1 MEGHLRTVQEFHG
14 MLRIHTDWLNNAEKV
29 LGTFKHPSKLVDK
42 VIQQISEHKV
52 GVKKLTVGEV

>member
-52 GVKKLTVGEV
+52 GVN